1 MKKRYEVIWSDIA
14 ENDFTNIVEYIAAD
28 SPPNALRILRKIK
41 EKSSNLCHSP
51 KRGRIVPELQDHG
64 ILQYR
69 ELIIPPWRI
78 IYRVSEKNVYVLSVF
93 DSRQNIEDILLK
105 RLTNPKI

>member
-14 ENDFTNIVEYIAAD
+14 GNDLIGIIEYIAVD
-28 SPPNALRILRKIK
+28 SPPNALKVLRKTK
-41 EKSSNLCHSP
+41 EKASNLCHSP
-51 KRGRIVPELQDHG
+51 KRGRIVPELKDHG

-78 IYRVSEKNVYVLSVF
+78 IYRVSEKAVYVLSVL
-93 DSRQNIEDILLK
+93 DSHQNIEDILLK
-105 RLTNPKI
+105 RLTNSFK